1 MRWSAWR
8 IRTSY
13 RCSRRAST
21 KGFPTWFSRCSR
33 GGTLRDRIAGGPL
46 ELDAI
51 ARVCTHVARGLA
63 ALHARGIVPR
73 DVKPAN
79 ILFDADDRAHVA
91 DFGLVKE
98 RDASVLT
105 RPGQQVGTLDY
116 MAPEQIRGEE
126 PTPRHGRLRAR
137 LRRVGVHDGIRACPA
152 IAPAWTPCSPI
163 FPSRRLTPAPCGLI
177 YPPAPAPVI
186 RHALAKAPGDRPPTA
201 RAFAKLL

>member
-1 MRWSAWR
+1 MARVYRATGPDGEDVALKLA
-8 IRTSY
+8 RTVHPVA
-13 RCSRRAST
+13 RRRFAREVRAVVGVEDPHVVPVLASGEH
-21 KGFPTWFSRCSR
+21 KGVPYLVQPLLA

-51 ARVCTHVARGLA
+51 ARVCTHVARRLA

-116 MAPEQIRGEE
+116 MAPEQIRGEV
-126 PTPRHGRLRAR
+126 PTPATDVYALGC
-137 LRRVGVHDGIRACPA
+137 VGVRDGIALVRRSRQHGLHVRPSFRAA
-152 IAPAWTPCSPI
+152 A
-163 FPSRRLTPAPCGLI
+163 
-177 YPPAPAPVI
+177 
-186 RHALAKAPGDRPPTA
+186 
-201 RAFAKLL
+201 